1 MRADFI
7 IAHIRLSPLLPCYS
21 LKGQR
26 QLFVICIV
34 FDSAHSFY
42 DFKTDYFSLNSKSL
56 KSKLVVKLFF
66 SVNQQDFH
74 TDFTVVCD
82 LELKTGLETRR
93 KYQGKEAVLQRLT

>member
-1 MRADFI
+1 MCADFI

-26 QLFVICIV
+26 QLFVICFV

-42 DFKTDYFSLNSKSL
+42 DFITDYFSMNPKSI
-56 KSKLVVKLFF
+56 KSKLAVKLF
-66 SVNQQDFH
+66 SNVNQLDFH
-74 TDFTVVCD
+74 TDFTVVSD
-82 LELKTGLETRR
+82 LESKTGLETRR